1 MRIKELACAPT
12 LGETMQEIL
21 DQIMAVVSMYAP
33 RVLGALAI
41 LVVGWL
47 IALAIA
53 AVVRRVL
60 RGTGLNDRLP
70 NWLGS
75 GGAGGKS
82 DPAAGLAKLTFYIL
96 MLFVIIATFQV
107 LGLTVIT
114 EPLNALLTEL
124 FKFAPKILGGA
135 ALLLVAFLIATGV
148 RALLKRVLVAADVD
162 GRLGSGAGVEVEAGQ
177 PIAHSLAETAFWL
190 ILLLFLPAVLGALEM
205 RGLLAPVEGMISSLV
220 GFLPNLLAA
229 AVIFAVGW
237 FVARIVQRVV
247 SGLLSAAG
255 ADDLAAKTGLN
266 GSLRI
271 SNLVGNVVYAL
282 ILIPVAV
289 AALNALK
296 LDAVTAPASRML
308 DMIMGA
314 LPQVFAAALILGLSH
329 VVGKLVAGLV
339 SNLLA
344 GIGFDRL
351 PVILGLISSD
361 TEQPSAAPSRWA
373 GVAVHVAI
381 MLFAVTE
388 AAGQLSFTAVGDLSA
403 RFLVFA
409 GQVGMG
415 LIILVVGMLLANVA
429 ASAVRGTGRPQ
440 SSTLAT
446 VVRLAVLVLTGA
458 MALREMGF
466 AEDIVNLAFGLLLG
480 AVAVAAA
487 LAFGIGGREV
497 AARQLD
503 TWQKGLAK
511 GKDRIE

>member
-1 MRIKELACAPT
+1 MN
-12 LGETMQEIL
+12 EIL
-21 DQIMAVVSMYAP
+21 DKAMPVISTYAP
-33 RVLGALAI
+33 RILAALAI
-41 LVVGWL
+41 LIIGWL
-47 IALAIA
+47 VALAISA
-53 AVVRRVL
+53 GVRRL
-60 RGTGLNDRLP
+60 LHRTGLNDRLP
-70 NWLGS
+70 GWLS
-75 GGAGGKS
+75 NGGTGNA
-82 DPAAGLAKLTFYIL
+82 AAGLAKLVFYIL
-96 MLFVIIATFQV
+96 MLFVIIATFQA

-124 FKFAPKILGGA
+124 FEYAPQILGGA
-135 ALLLVAFLIATGV
+135 VLLLVAFVLATGV
-148 RALLKRVLVAADVD
+148 RALLSRVLISADFD
-162 GRLGSGAGVEVEAGQ
+162 GRLGRGAGVDADEKN
-177 PIAHSLAETAFWL
+177 PIAHSLAETAYWL
-190 ILLLFLPAVLGALEM
+190 ILLLFLPAILGALGM
-205 RGLLAPVEGMISSLV
+205 QGLLAPVEGMISSLV

-237 FVARIVQRVV
+237 FVARIVQRVIT
-247 SGLLSAAG
+247 GLLAASG
-255 ADDLAAKTGLN
+255 TDDLAAKAGLS

-271 SNLVGNVVYAL
+271 SNLVGSVVYAL

-289 AALNALK
+289 AALNALQ

-308 DMIMGA
+308 EIILGA
-314 LPQVFAAALILGLSH
+314 LPLVFSAALILGLSH

-351 PVILGLISSD
+351 PAMLGIA
-361 TEQPSAAPSRWA
+361 SASTNKTTNTPSRWA

-388 AAGQLSFTAVGDLSA
+388 AAGQLQFTAVSDLSA
-403 RFLVFA
+403 RFLVLA

-429 ASAVRGTGRPQ
+429 AGAVRGTGRPQ
-440 SSTLAT
+440 SAILAT
-446 VVRLAVLVLTGA
+446 VVRLAVLVMTGA

-497 AARQLD
+497 AARQLSD
-503 TWQKGLAK
+503 WHKGLAE
-511 GKDRIE
+511 GKDPVE

>member
-1 MRIKELACAPT
+1 
-12 LGETMQEIL
+12 
-21 DQIMAVVSMYAP
+21 MAIVSQYAP
-33 RVLGALAI
+33 RILGALAI
-41 LVVGWL
+41 LIVGWL
-47 IALAIA
+47 IALAISA
-53 AVVRRVL
+53 IVRRVL
-60 RGTGLNDRLP
+60 RSAGLNDRLP
-70 NWLGS
+70 GWLGS
-75 GGAGGKS
+75 GSASNGAA
-82 DPAAGLAKLTFYIL
+82 DPASGLAKLLFYIL
-96 MLFVIIATFQV
+96 MLFVLIATFQA

-124 FKFAPKILGGA
+124 FQFAPRILGGA
-135 ALLLVAFLIATGV
+135 AILLVAFLLATGA
-148 RALLKRVLVAADVD
+148 RALLRRVLVAADVD
-162 GRLGSGAGVEVEAGQ
+162 GKLGRGAGVDADEGN
-177 PIAHSLAETAFWL
+177 PIALSLAETAFWL

-205 RGLLAPVEGMISSLV
+205 RGLLAPVEGMIASLV

-237 FVARIVQRVV
+237 FVARIVQKVV
-247 SGLLSAAG
+247 SGLLAAAG

-271 SNLVGNVVYAL
+271 SNLVGNIVYAL

-351 PVILGLISSD
+351 PTMLGLASS
-361 TEQPSAAPSRWA
+361 TNPTTTSAPSRWA
-373 GVAVHVAI
+373 GVAIHVAI

-388 AAGQLSFTAVGDLSA
+388 AAGQLNFTAVGDLSSQ
-403 RFLVFA
+403 FLVFV

-415 LIILVVGMLLANVA
+415 LVILVVGMLLANVA

-487 LAFGIGGREV
+487 LAFGIGGRDA
-497 AARQLD
+497 AARQLNE
-503 TWQKGLAK
+503 WQQGLIKGE
-511 GKDRIE
+511 DRKQ